1 MIRGAQADLEGQAF
15 DRVSRMMYE
24 ISGVNLTTGKRE
36 LVRARIAKRMRILGH
51 DSVDQY
57 VDHVESEDGGEELG
71 HMVDILTTNK
81 TSFFREL
88 PHFEYLRTVALP
100 QWMERG
106 GPLRIWSAGCSS
118 GEEPYSVAMLIHEVV
133 KDVSRRD
140 VRILATDL
148 STTVL
153 ASAREGRYAEQL
165 VEQIPPRMRDR
176 YFMAPGSQGRGPR
189 TYEVAATIRNMVT
202 FGPLNLMGPW
212 PMNGPFEVI
221 LCRNVMIYFD
231 RPTRETLVRRFREL
245 LRPGGHLLVGH
256 SESLNGMSH
265 ELEYVQPAVYLR

>member
-1 MIRGAQADLEGQAF
+1 MIREAQADLEGQAF
-15 DRVSRMMYE
+15 DRVSRIMYE
-24 ISGVNLTTGKRE
+24 ISGVNLTAGKRE

-51 DSVDQY
+51 DNVDQY
-57 VDHVESEDGGEELG
+57 VDHVESEESGEELG

-88 PHFEYLRTVALP
+88 PHFDYLRTVALP

-153 ASAREGRYAEQL
+153 ASAREGRYGAQQ
-165 VEQIPPRMRDR
+165 VEEIPPRMRER
-176 YFMAPGSQGRGPR
+176 YFVAARTQGRGPR

-212 PMNGPFEVI
+212 PMNGPFDFI
-221 LCRNVMIYFD
+221 MCRNVMIYFD

-245 LRPGGHLLVGH
+245 LRPRGHLLVGH
-256 SESLNGMSH
+256 SESLNGMRH

>member
-1 MIRGAQADLEGQAF
+1 MTREAHADPEGPAF

-24 ISGVNLTTGKRE
+24 ISGVNLTDGKRE
-36 LVRARIAKRMRILGH
+36 LVRARIAKRMRMLGH

-57 VDHVESEDGGEELG
+57 VGHVESEEGGEELG

-153 ASAREGRYAEQL
+153 ARRGRVYTRSTRCK
-165 VEQIPPRMRDR
+165 QIPPRMRDR
-176 YFMAPGSQGRGPR
+176 YLVAARTPGPR
-189 TYEVAATIRNMVT
+189 WTARV
-202 FGPLNLMGPW
+202 
-212 PMNGPFEVI
+212 
-221 LCRNVMIYFD
+221 
-231 RPTRETLVRRFREL
+231 
-245 LRPGGHLLVGH
+245 
-256 SESLNGMSH
+256 
-265 ELEYVQPAVYLR
+265 